1 MITAKKNYLNQC
13 QVVNCRV
20 GDVIETLAKSY
31 ATSRKLEEDLKESLW
46 GDIALPTVK
55 LATSAE
61 QNFGSVVDTS
71 CRR

>member
-1 MITAKKNYLNQC
+1 MVI
-13 QVVNCRV
+13 CRIDV
-20 GDVIETLAKSY
+20 GDVIENLAKSEVS
-31 ATSRKLEEDLKESLW
+31 SRELEEDLKGSLR

-61 QNFGSVVDTS
+61 QNLGSVLDTS